1 MRDFDIGSAVSSA
14 ASFVGEHLRL
24 ILMLLGGALLVG
36 QILVYVMVGSSPEAI
51 AQQIASA
58 GTSGDASQLFALGGG
73 LLAASLVAALLQAT
87 AQFAIYRIALSDEQ
101 DLGSAIGYGT
111 NAAILYLLFTFAV
124 AAVAALILV
133 VPIVALLGVGTLS
146 RGGGA
151 DASIASAALLGVGLV
166 LVLIPLFIWLLA
178 RLFVA
183 GPAMADARSINPI
196 YGLTQSWKL
205 TRAHQWPIV
214 GFVLLYFVAALI
226 AQTLLTLV
234 GALFTFVLGD
244 VVGGIL
250 GGIIVAV
257 PVGIIGLAA
266 SYGVYDRLR
275 PDDAGDIFG

>member
-14 ASFVGEHLRL
+14 VAFVGEHLRL

-36 QILVYVMVGSSPEAI
+36 QILVYVMVGTSPEAI

-58 GTSGDASQLFALGGG
+58 GTSGDASQLFRLGGG
-73 LLAASLVAALLQAT
+73 LLAASVVAALLQAT

-124 AAVAALILV
+124 AVVATLILFILV
-133 VPIVALLGVGTLS
+133 FGLMSMGVLS
-146 RGGGA
+146 SGGGA
-151 DASIASAALLGVGLV
+151 SASTILLALALMLTF
-166 LVLIPLFIWLLA
+166 IPLLIWLLA

-205 TRAHQWPIV
+205 TQRHQWPMV
-214 GFVLLYFVAALI
+214 GYVLLYIVAALI
-226 AQTLLTLV
+226 LQGVLSLFGALLTL
-234 GALFTFVLGD
+234 ALGD
-244 VVGGIL
+244 VVGAIL
-250 GGIIVAV
+250 AGIIVAV
-257 PVGIIGLAA
+257 PVGIVGLAVA
-266 SYGVYDRLR
+266 YGAYDRLR